1 MLNIFGNHRCGID
14 HDTLR
19 RFEEKINATD
29 ESGSLHPRAPVSA
42 IPRKFFRYLSEST
55 DERVLADFKRHL
67 EDFIV
72 ANNKIIQASKVLVEF
87 HVSPLAVPAHYVD
100 AIEETFRQC
109 PPGGVL
115 REVVIAV

>member
-1 MLNIFGNHRCGID
+1 
-14 HDTLR
+14 
-19 RFEEKINATD
+19 
-29 ESGSLHPRAPVSA
+29 
-42 IPRKFFRYLSEST
+42 
-55 DERVLADFKRHL
+55 
-67 EDFIV
+67 V
-72 ANNKIIQASKVLVEF
+72 ANNKTIQASKVLVEF